1 MTKGVERFPT
11 FVGGLD
17 ELLEGGIPKGSVVL
31 FSGRAGSMKSS
42 LAFSILYN
50 LAKTQKKKCVYLS
63 LEQRSDSLI
72 RHMKKL
78 GMNPEGL
85 DNLMIVDLG
94 KLRDLTELDLTLEQ
108 KDWMPNLL
116 DGIKAYNENLGCDIV
131 TIDSLDALYALSP
144 MPNPRIKLFHFIEG
158 LRDMNITTFLITE
171 IREEHTKFGHY
182 GIESFLAD
190 GIIHMD
196 LQREGKNV
204 HLYIGIAKMRET
216 NHSRDY
222 YPLLVDKDGFNIVKK

>member
-1 MTKGVERFPT
+1 MTKKMERFPT
-11 FVGGLD
+11 SVGGLD
-17 ELLEGGIPKGSVVL
+17 ELLEGGIPRGSVVL

-50 LAKTQKKKCVYLS
+50 LAKKMKVKCVYLS
-63 LEQRSDSLI
+63 LEQRSDSLL

-78 GMNPEGL
+78 GMNTEGL
-85 DNLMIVDLG
+85 ENLMVVDLG
-94 KLRDLTELDLTLEQ
+94 KLRDMTELDLTLEQ

-116 DGIKAYNENLGCDIV
+116 DGIKAYNENLGCDV
-131 TIDSLDALYALSP
+131 VAIDSLDALYALSP
-144 MPNPRIKLFHFIEG
+144 MANPRIKLFHFIEG

-182 GIESFLAD
+182 GVESFLAD

-216 NHSRDY
+216 NHSMDY

>member
-50 LAKTQKKKCVYLS
+50 LAKKHKKKCVYLS
-63 LEQRSDSLI
+63 LEQRSDSLL

-78 GMNPEGL
+78 GMDTEGL

-94 KLRDLTELDLTLEQ
+94 KLRDLAELDLTLEQ

-222 YPLLVDKDGFNIVKK
+222 FPLLVDKDGFNIVKK

>member
-1 MTKGVERFPT
+1 MNKKFERLPT
-11 FVGGLD
+11 YIGGMD
-17 ELLEGGIPKGSVVL
+17 ELLEGGVPRGSVVL

-42 LAFSILYN
+42 LAFSILWN
-50 LAKTQKKKCVYLS
+50 LAKHLQLKCVYLS
-63 LEQRSDSLI
+63 LEQRSDSLL

-78 GMNPEGL
+78 GMDTEGL
-85 DNLMIVDLG
+85 DNLMVVDLG
-94 KLRDLTELDLTLEQ
+94 KLRDLTELDITLDQ

-131 TIDSLDALYALSP
+131 AIDSLDALYALSP

-158 LRDMNITTFLITE
+158 LRDMSVTTFLITE

-190 GIIHMD
+190 GIIHLD

-222 YPLLVDKDGFNIVKK
+222 FPLLVDKDGFNIVKE